1 MVTVRPIRLTR
12 FHTTTSPGYSEPLSE
27 TTAQEF
33 HLVAQCDQWPCCSM
47 QCNSISSS
55 KPTSNPLQL
64 LFIHMVNVRP
74 IRLTRFHT
82 TTSPGYWGPL
92 SETTAQEFHPVA
104 QCDQWPLLFH
114 AVQQHI
120 LFQTHIKPSTTFV
133 HSHGQCATHQI
144 NEIPYNNVT
153 RVLRTPQWNHS
164 TRVSS
169 RRTGPDGSAHPTS
182 EDLAATRRHR
192 APRPKGTEAH
202 SCAMWPQQMA
212 STVYI
217 NHGTKSILI
226 PWMEE
231 ILHHLIRGFSWF
243 IPLFIGFQH
252 VSTIPGAGFFH
263 PAWRCQATSV
273 LSSTGSID
281 SCARGESRGSV
292 GPSAGSACGIRVHL
306 PAVSRGFCGS
316 HWVGQGLSHWALC

>member
-1 MVTVRPIRLTR
+1 
-12 FHTTTSPGYSEPLSE
+12 
-27 TTAQEF
+27 
-33 HLVAQCDQWPCCSM
+33 
-47 QCNSISSS
+47 
-55 KPTSNPLQL
+55 
-64 LFIHMVNVRP
+64 
-74 IRLTRFHT
+74 
-82 TTSPGYWGPL
+82 
-92 SETTAQEFHPVA
+92 
-104 QCDQWPLLFH
+104 
-114 AVQQHI
+114 
-120 LFQTHIKPSTTFV
+120 
-133 HSHGQCATHQI
+133 
-144 NEIPYNNVT
+144 
-153 RVLRTPQWNHS
+153 
-164 TRVSS
+164 
-169 RRTGPDGSAHPTS
+169 
-182 EDLAATRRHR
+182 
-192 APRPKGTEAH
+192 
-202 SCAMWPQQMA
+202 MWPQQMA

-306 PAVSRGFCGS
+306 PAVSRGFCGGS
-316 HWVGQGLSHWALC
+316 RGLALFLHKGYSQGKSDYFWSWRENQYMFFSEWYVYNIL

>member
-1 MVTVRPIRLTR
+1 MVNVRPIRLTRFHTTTSQGYWEPLSETTAQEFHPVAQCDQWPLLFHAVQQHILFQPTSNPLQLLFIHMVNVRPIRLTR
-12 FHTTTSPGYSEPLSE
+12 FHTTTSPGYWEPLSETTAQEFHPVAQCDQWPLLFHAVQQHILIETHIKPSATFSE

-33 HLVAQCDQWPCCSM
+33 HLVAQCDQWPLLFHAV
-47 QCNSISSS
+47 QQHILFQ
-55 KPTSNPLQL
+55 PTSNPLQL

-169 RRTGPDGSAHPTS
+169 RRTVWSMTPVVPCSAT
-182 EDLAATRRHR
+182 A
-192 APRPKGTEAH
+192 
-202 SCAMWPQQMA
+202 
-212 STVYI
+212 Y
-217 NHGTKSILI
+217 
-226 PWMEE
+226 
-231 ILHHLIRGFSWF
+231 
-243 IPLFIGFQH
+243 PLPNPHQTLYNFCSFTW
-252 VSTIPGAGFFH
+252 SM
-263 PAWRCQATSV
+263 C
-273 LSSTGSID
+273 D
-281 SCARGESRGSV
+281 
-292 GPSAGSACGIRVHL
+292 PSD
-306 PAVSRGFCGS
+306 
-316 HWVGQGLSHWALC
+316 

>member
-1 MVTVRPIRLTR
+1 
-12 FHTTTSPGYSEPLSE
+12 
-27 TTAQEF
+27 
-33 HLVAQCDQWPCCSM
+33 M

-120 LFQTHIKPSTTFV
+120 LFQTHIKPSATFV

-153 RVLRTPQWNHS
+153 RVLRAPQWNHS

-169 RRTGPDGSAHPTS
+169 RRTVWSMTVLLFHAVQQHILFQTHIKPSATFVHS
-182 EDLAATRRHR
+182 HGQCATHQINEIPYNNVTRVLR
-192 APRPKGTEAH
+192 APQWNH
-202 SCAMWPQQMA
+202 STRV
-212 STVYI
+212 SSRRTVWSMTPVVPCSATAY
-217 NHGTKSILI
+217 
-226 PWMEE
+226 
-231 ILHHLIRGFSWF
+231 
-243 IPLFIGFQH
+243 PLPNPHQTLCNFCSFTW
-252 VSTIPGAGFFH
+252 SM
-263 PAWRCQATSV
+263 C
-273 LSSTGSID
+273 D
-281 SCARGESRGSV
+281 
-292 GPSAGSACGIRVHL
+292 PSD
-306 PAVSRGFCGS
+306 
-316 HWVGQGLSHWALC
+316 